1 MKFELFTVL
10 VFLALS
16 AVAAA
21 PPTFVGTCDVQML
34 VRDGRDAE
42 GLAIPAQRAELILP
56 CITKTEL
63 AKIIEAFGKGNA
75 ERKDRALGFK
85 TRQSN
90 QANAYARG
98 RDAGKGMTSQT
109 VDKSPDHS
117 LARPRCESER

>member
-10 VFLALS
+10 VFVALS

-56 CITKTEL
+56 CVTKTAL

-75 ERKDRALGFK
+75 ERKDRALDAL
-85 TRQSN
+85 RRAN
-90 QANAYARG
+90 QIKLMLTPEVATQE
-98 RDAGKGMTSQT
+98 K
-109 VDKSPDHS
+109 
-117 LARPRCESER
+117 E